1 MDGSMSPM
9 SMEQHE
15 MMERQMMMQ
24 QQQQQQAMMQQH
36 DEVPS
41 PPPPAP
47 RGLFSLV
54 VAHVVVCGGSTTRWA
69 PAWMRRS

>member
-36 DEVPS
+36 DEVAPRA
-41 PPPPAP
+41 PLPP

-54 VAHVVVCGGSTTRWA
+54 VAHAVCVVAVQPDG
-69 PAWMRRS
+69 RRHG

>member
-36 DEVPS
+36 DEVAPL
-41 PPPPAP
+41 PPCP
-47 RGLFSLV
+47 RGLCTSCSSCGFCV
-54 VAHVVVCGGSTTRWA
+54 VAVQPDG
-69 PAWMRRS
+69 RRHG